1 MRVARHS
8 ERLDQFDNST
18 CTPGNHT
25 NYSLIRVLEENT
37 CKTMPG
43 LEVPPSGRRRRR
55 VVDEDDEDEQSTRAT
70 TPLSQSSTGSKRIRL
85 DDPAEK
91 SDNEDDINFNFD
103 QHVDAEQ
110 PVAKVPLTKSAL
122 PAGYTTYKDF
132 QPGAI
137 VRMKLKDFVTY
148 TNVEYHFGSQ
158 LNMIIGPNGTGKS
171 TLVCAICL
179 GLGWGPQVGLGV
191 CWTMVLG

>member
-1 MRVARHS
+1 
-8 ERLDQFDNST
+8 
-18 CTPGNHT
+18 
-25 NYSLIRVLEENT
+25 VLEAKHLYE
-37 CKTMPG
+37 MPG
-43 LEVPPSGRRRRR
+43 LQVPPSGRRRRR
-55 VVDEDDEDEQSTRAT
+55 VVDDDDDDEHSTRAT

-85 DDPAEK
+85 DDPAET
-91 SDNEDDINFNFD
+91 SENEDDMNFD
-103 QHVDAEQ
+103 FDANVDTEQ
-110 PVAKVPLTKSAL
+110 AVAKVPLTKSAL

-191 CWTMVLG
+191 YWTMDIG

>member
-1 MRVARHS
+1 
-8 ERLDQFDNST
+8 
-18 CTPGNHT
+18 
-25 NYSLIRVLEENT
+25 
-37 CKTMPG
+37 MPG

-55 VVDEDDEDEQSTRAT
+55 VIDDDDDEEERSTRAT

-85 DDPAEK
+85 DGPVAEK
-91 SDNEDDINFNFD
+91 SDNEDDMNFD
-103 QHVDAEQ
+103 FDANVDAEQ
-110 PVAKVPLTKSAL
+110 PVSKVPLTKSTL

-179 GLGWGPQVGLGV
+179 GLGWGPQVGLGSIEQWV
-191 CWTMVLG
+191 WADLGF